1 MKRVILGPA
10 VLVSC
15 MTLTAAADAQP
26 KSLKD
31 QLVGTWTLASIVNT
45 DDKGAKSTPWT
56 ARPLGAY
63 MFDEAGHFAEMIINP
78 DKDNATVDYYGTY
91 SVDEGG
97 KTIVLHVIG
106 SSASRF
112 NGTDA
117 KRTVVSISDDSMETH
132 NAVAS
137 LGGSADSVWKRAK

>member
-1 MKRVILGPA
+1 MKHVILSAA
-10 VLVSC
+10 VLAGFVA
-15 MTLTAAADAQP
+15 LTGAAAAQP

-31 QLVGTWTLASIVNT
+31 QLVGTWTLSSIVNT

-56 ARPLGAY
+56 THPLGAY
-63 MFDEAGHFAEMIINP
+63 MFDEAGHFSEMIINP
-78 DKDNATVDYYGTY
+78 DKENTSIDYYGTY
-91 SVDEGG
+91 SVVEAG

-117 KRTVVSISDDSMETH
+117 KRTVVSISDESMATH
-132 NAVAS
+132 NATAS
-137 LGGSADSVWKRAK
+137 IGGSADSVWKRAK